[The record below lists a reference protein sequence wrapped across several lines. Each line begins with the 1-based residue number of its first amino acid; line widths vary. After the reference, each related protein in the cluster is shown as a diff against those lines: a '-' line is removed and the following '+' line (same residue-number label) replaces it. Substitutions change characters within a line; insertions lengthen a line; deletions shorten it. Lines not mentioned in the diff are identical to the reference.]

1 MRSTFPVWRCRFPT
15 VQCHFLPRRPRITP
29 IIATPPASSLMQRDN
44 VQHVR
49 DALKR
54 LTPEQR
60 TIVQKKIYEEK
71 TFADIAAELGIPL
84 GTVLTRMRKALQ
96 ILRRELEPHE

>member
-1 MRSTFPVWRCRFPT
+1 VAYHEALILRRRRAIDQRSLTKLAFILKRESESPE
-15 VQCHFLPRRPRITP
+15 Q
-29 IIATPPASSLMQRDN
+29 ALMQRDN

-49 DALKR
+49 NALKQ
-54 LTPEQR
+54 LTPEQK

-71 TFADIAAELGIPL
+71 TFAAIAAELGTPL
-84 GTVLTRMRKALQ
+84 GTVLTRMRKAVQ